1 MDPLAPRSVSR
12 HTTTTRG
19 PRIPESHQPGSG
31 HAPPEVPKGGG
42 RRETGTG
49 KCSRRIRACDLTRP
63 TRNNLASARLF
74 AARSL
79 LHRPALTMGR
89 ITTPGRGEAVI
100 SSSGGASSTPAPQ
113 LGNGDDEV
121 DYAGAPDHRRT
132 SALLSTAPWR
142 RVRVVRRETR
152 QTRLQGLVSR
162 LPQRGRLAKEPPPSP
177 RRHPSVLPDRA
188 AMALG
193 NCRDGGQVKV
203 STAAARWVLRAGC
216 CTAVQISLP
225 ILPGSC
231 SVLRSRPVSST

>member
-12 HTTTTRG
+12 HTTTPRG
-19 PRIPESHQPGSG
+19 PRIPESYQPGSG

-162 LPQRGRLAKEPPPSP
+162 LPQRGRLAKDPPPTASQRSSRQGGHGAGKLP
-177 RRHPSVLPDRA
+177 RRWPGKSLDGRG
-188 AMALG
+188 ALG
-193 NCRDGGQVKV
+193 
-203 STAAARWVLRAGC
+203 AACWVLHRRPDLVAD
-216 CTAVQISLP
+216 TAR
-225 ILPGSC
+225 ILLGS
-231 SVLRSRPVSST
+231 

>member
-12 HTTTTRG
+12 HTTTPRG
-19 PRIPESHQPGSG
+19 PRIPESYQPGSG
-31 HAPPEVPKGGG
+31 HTPPEVPKGGG
-42 RRETGTG
+42 RRETGNG

-162 LPQRGRLAKEPPPSP
+162 FPQRGRLAKDPPP
-177 RRHPSVLPDRA
+177 PDGIPAFFPTGRPW
-188 AMALG
+188 
-193 NCRDGGQVKV
+193 RWE
-203 STAAARWVLRAGC
+203 TAATVAR
-216 CTAVQISLP
+216 
-225 ILPGSC
+225 
-231 SVLRSRPVSST
+231 

>member
-12 HTTTTRG
+12 HTTTPRG
-19 PRIPESHQPGSG
+19 PRIPESYQPGSG

-121 DYAGAPDHRRT
+121 DYAGPQTTGGHRPSSPRPLETCARGEKGNAPDDIAGIGITTPAAWPACQGPPPPDGIPAFFPTGR
-132 SALLSTAPWR
+132 PWR
-142 RVRVVRRETR
+142 WE
-152 QTRLQGLVSR
+152 
-162 LPQRGRLAKEPPPSP
+162 
-177 RRHPSVLPDRA
+177 
-188 AMALG
+188 
-193 NCRDGGQVKV
+193 
-203 STAAARWVLRAGC
+203 TAATVAR
-216 CTAVQISLP
+216 
-225 ILPGSC
+225 
-231 SVLRSRPVSST
+231 